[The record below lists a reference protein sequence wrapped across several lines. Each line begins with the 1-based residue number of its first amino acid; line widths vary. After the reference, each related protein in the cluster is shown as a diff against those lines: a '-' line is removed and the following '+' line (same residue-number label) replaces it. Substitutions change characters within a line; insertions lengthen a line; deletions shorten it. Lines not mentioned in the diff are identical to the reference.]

1 MPIPCRVPQL
11 YVVADEVNL
20 LSVENKS
27 GLLSDGNWTIDAALS
42 LLGRLLQ
49 PGTVGTF
56 NAFIVYE
63 IVAIPKGESPLN
75 ILTVAVAEAIPGAC
89 LEQGPVVLN
98 SERIRVDGFPDW
110 TFCVARSVRSLD
122 SVSLA
127 LRKLRKD
134 RVWNLSGKSLDV
146 GELRLSA
153 PMFVPPDGTDV
164 VPINAILKNNF
175 WNGSHVLRF
184 CDSDKTRLLPFFD
197 DRRRLQQLSYEIGN
211 LLPVKLTGVI
221 DFLGDIIVQI
231 PVTILQVNW
240 GAGPNKGEVSISVA
254 WHPDATPRE
263 LVGAARARFD
273 TGLVAASVIEGFTH
287 STSLSMDT
295 HDHPFETEV
304 WDKSNG
310 LLLAATASTSYI
322 RQIVMTPHIVWPEP
336 RVFTIPKQDG
346 LVETARIQVGTH
358 HRFVVGDTDVDPAND
373 WRNRRTQLEE
383 AARLAERREFV
394 QYFGNSL
401 PQSDR
406 ARALDDL
413 RYLIRQHG
421 AEGVDLWDPY
431 LSAEDV
437 LQTLF
442 WSDSVDAPLRAI
454 TNGDEAK
461 EQKSSGSAGFT
472 YNEKQR
478 SILQANCGNALGMNL
493 EFRARSGPAGWSF
506 HDRFLIFPNRADGP
520 LAWSLG
526 TSVNSL
532 GKAHHIL
539 QKVSNAALIA
549 GAFESLWLELNERH
563 HFIWSSR

>member
-1 MPIPCRVPQL
+1 M
-11 YVVADEVNL
+11 
-20 LSVENKS
+20 SVENQS
-27 GLLSDGNWTIDAALS
+27 GVLSDGNWTIDAALG
-42 LLGRLLQ
+42 LLDRLLQ
-49 PGTVGTF
+49 PGSVGTF
-56 NAFIVYE
+56 NAFTVYE
-63 IVAIPKGESPLN
+63 IVAVPKGKSPLN
-75 ILTVAVAEAIPGAC
+75 LLTVAVAELIPGDRP
-89 LEQGPVVLN
+89 EQGPVVLN
-98 SERIRVDGFPDW
+98 SQRIRVDGFPDW

-127 LRKLRKD
+127 LKALRKD
-134 RVWNLSGKSLDV
+134 RVWNLSGKTLEV
-146 GELRLSA
+146 GALRLSA
-153 PMFVPPDGTDV
+153 PIFVPPDGTDV

-184 CDSDKTRLLPFFD
+184 CDSEKTRLLPFFD
-197 DRRRLQQLSYEIGN
+197 DRRRLQQLSSEVGN
-211 LLPVKLTGVI
+211 WLPVKLTGVI
-221 DFLGDIIVQI
+221 DFLGDIIVQV
-231 PVTILQVNW
+231 PVTVLQANW
-240 GAGPNKGEVSISVA
+240 DAGSSRGEVSINVA
-254 WHPDATPRE
+254 WHPDAIPRE

-273 TGLVAASVIEGFTH
+273 TGLVTASVIDGFTH

-295 HDHPFETEV
+295 HDHPFETEI
-304 WDKSNG
+304 WDKSTG
-310 LLLAATASTSYI
+310 LLLAATTPTSHI
-322 RQIVMTPHIVWPEP
+322 RQIVMMPHFVWPEP

-346 LVETARIQVGTH
+346 LVEAVRVQVGTH
-358 HRFVVGDTDVDPAND
+358 QRFVVGDTDVDSAGD

-383 AARLAERREFV
+383 AARLAEHREFV
-394 QYFGNSL
+394 QYFGNSI

-413 RYLIRQHG
+413 RYLIRLHG

-442 WSDSVDAPLRAI
+442 WSTSVDAPLRAI

-461 EQKSSGSAGFT
+461 EQKSSGSAGVT

-478 SILQANCGNALGMNL
+478 STLQANCGNALGLNL
-493 EFRARSGPAGWSF
+493 EFRIRNGPAGWSF
-506 HDRFLIFPNRADGP
+506 HDRFLIFPNRPDGP

-549 GAFESLWLELNERH
+549 GAFETLWFELNEEH
-563 HFIWSSR
+563 HVIWSNK